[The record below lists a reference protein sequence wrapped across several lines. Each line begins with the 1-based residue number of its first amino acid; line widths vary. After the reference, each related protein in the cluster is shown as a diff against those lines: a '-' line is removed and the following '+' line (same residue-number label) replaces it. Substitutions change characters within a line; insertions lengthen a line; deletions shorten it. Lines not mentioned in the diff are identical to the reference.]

1 MNRLSGLKTIV
12 FSALLFSSISVFSQA
27 EEKMNVLFIAV
38 DDLKPSIGSF
48 GDEFAVTPNI
58 DELSKSSTVFLNNHT
73 QQAVCGPSRASL
85 MTGLRPD
92 KTRVWDLKTRM
103 RDMNPDILT
112 IPQYFKQN
120 GYQTIGIGNI
130 FDNRSVDNFKDKPS
144 WSVPFISQRNLKFS
158 DGYSFP
164 ANGFYQSDE
173 IRAKVSQLRQEGI
186 SKGISESGLN
196 KYTTDIFKP
205 PYESADVPDGAYV
218 DGAIA
223 NRSLE

>member
-1 MNRLSGLKTIV
+1 MKILASHKTII
-12 FSALLFSSISVFSQA
+12 FFTLLFSYLSLFSQA

-120 GYQTIGIGNI
+120 GYQTIG
-130 FDNRSVDNFKDKPS
+130 
-144 WSVPFISQRNLKFS
+144 L
-158 DGYSFP
+158 
-164 ANGFYQSDE
+164 
-173 IRAKVSQLRQEGI
+173 
-186 SKGISESGLN
+186 
-196 KYTTDIFKP
+196 
-205 PYESADVPDGAYV
+205 
-218 DGAIA
+218 
-223 NRSLE
+223 SLIHI

>member
-1 MNRLSGLKTIV
+1 MKILASHKTII
-12 FSALLFSSISVFSQA
+12 FFTLLFSYLSLFSQT

-48 GDEFAVTPNI
+48 GDDFAVTPNI

-112 IPQYFKQN
+112 IPQ
-120 GYQTIGIGNI
+120 
-130 FDNRSVDNFKDKPS
+130 SVS
-144 WSVPFISQRNLKFS
+144 
-158 DGYSFP
+158 
-164 ANGFYQSDE
+164 
-173 IRAKVSQLRQEGI
+173 
-186 SKGISESGLN
+186 
-196 KYTTDIFKP
+196 YTHLTLP
-205 PYESADVPDGAYV
+205 TMLWV
-218 DGAIA
+218 
-223 NRSLE
+223 